1 MYTISIRRSATKDLA
16 DLPEDY
22 AASIAHHIESL
33 IYTPRPHG
41 SKKLKGDGGYS
52 LRVGVYRVLYDIDD
66 KQQKV
71 TIYRVKH
78 RREAYR

>member
-1 MYTISIRRSATKDLA
+1 MYTISIQRSAIKDLA
-16 DLPEDY
+16 NLQKDY
-22 AASIAHHIESL
+22 ATLIGSHIDSL
-33 IYTPRPHG
+33 VQTPRPPD
-41 SKKLKGDGGYS
+41 SKKLKGNSGYS

-66 KQQKV
+66 DEQKI